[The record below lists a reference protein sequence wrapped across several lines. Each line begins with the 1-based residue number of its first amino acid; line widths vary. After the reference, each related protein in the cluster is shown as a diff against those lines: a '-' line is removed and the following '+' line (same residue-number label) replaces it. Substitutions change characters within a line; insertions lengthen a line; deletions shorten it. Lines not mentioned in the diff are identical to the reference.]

1 MSVVNKTIL
10 SKLTPKPHFAISGM
24 VTLLLPKIT
33 AFVPVPDGNINEK
46 EQANVAGIISNSG
59 FIEAATAIDAKTGR
73 KIFAVA
79 VLLLISVIKI
89 IRVITMISTIS
100 DGNSPRKFNVEPR

>member
-1 MSVVNKTIL
+1 MVSRITP
-10 SKLTPKPHFAISGM
+10 SKLSPKPHFAISGI

-33 AFVPVPDGNINEK
+33 AFVPVPEGSIKEK
-46 EQANVAGIISNSG
+46 EQANVAGIIRSKG
-59 FIEAATAIDAKTGR
+59 FICPAIAIEANTGK

-89 IRVITMISTIS
+89 IKEITITNIKMTGYWLIKLSWF
-100 DGNSPRKFNVEPR
+100 PK